1 MGGWVE
7 TFAYYSPYPRFDPQN
22 CSLPNKQ
29 TNNNNKKNPKPIETI
44 VSKANTLQINCLRLI
59 MVLVKTLFFGLI
71 FGNPYCTSCG
81 HRKFT
86 HTPFNNNQKLHRFPC
101 DFIYIQT

>member
-7 TFAYYSPYPRFDPQN
+7 TFAYYSPCPRFDPQH

-29 TNNNNKKNPKPIETI
+29 TNKKKKPKPIETI

-81 HRKFT
+81 HNT
-86 HTPFNNNQKLHRFPC
+86 HSLQQQPKTP
-101 DFIYIQT
+101 